1 MTKQINISILYDQ
14 LLIAEGFKAILS
26 NVNGLHVSKLTENNA
41 KYNQSI
47 NPLEIDLFI
56 IELSDISKQNIEY
69 VNCLRESFPNQ
80 KTLVVSGSLTRELL
94 EYLISIV
101 NGYMLRTCSSEKLIL
116 AIHEIIENDNFLCS
130 QLIPILFDNNHKN
143 GFNIDLT
150 KREKEILSLLYT
162 TNHNSEIA
170 EILNI
175 SQTTVRT
182 HLKNIR
188 HKSGNKNEVQ
198 MMRYACNK
206 NLLKENCIPLC
217 PNCRFYYKKNGK

>member
-1 MTKQINISILYDQ
+1 MIKSINISILYDQ
-14 LLIAEGFKAILS
+14 LLIAEGLKAILL
-26 NVNGLHVSKLTENNA
+26 NINGLHVSTLTGNNA
-41 KYNQSI
+41 KSNKSI

-94 EYLISIV
+94 ESLINIV

-150 KREKEILSLLYT
+150 KREEEVLSLVYT
-162 TNHNSEIA
+162 TENNSEIA
-170 EILNI
+170 EKLNI
-175 SQTTVRT
+175 SETTVRT

-188 HKSGNKNEVQ
+188 HKSGNKNEVE
-198 MMRYACNK
+198 MMRYACNN
-206 NLLKENCIPLC
+206 NLLKDNCIPLC
-217 PNCRFYYKKNGK
+217 PNCRFFCKKNGK